1 MILHEQDL
9 TALAERAKELECVY
23 AVDQMLQ
30 NRVLTLPDMMT
41 RLTEIIPSGFSCPT
55 AARVRISLWDDSF
68 ETPGFTGAD
77 VICQTSICMDDQ
89 VIGAVIA
96 AYRPELLEKP
106 CPLLNYEIKL
116 MDTIAAR
123 ISQLALSRQ
132 RELTLLVNVLRQ
144 LDPDIL
150 LSMIEKLGVYLE
162 RTVGGGASAI
172 VLNLGSLTRPQRGE
186 VNAPTA
192 TSRIDTEALAR
203 RMIKAAV
210 SYLSQDT
217 VFQLFTEWIHDQRI
231 LALVK
236 IVDRKDARI
245 SDILNAV
252 KKYTATLSFQSAQ
265 STRSAKMPAQ
275 LSHTETWLLSE
286 LTHRFLT
293 NDERLINLVLNDMS
307 IPDFEPLIEH
317 IIGSERSMGN
327 VGGKGAGLFIASQ
340 ILRHAAQ
347 SDPLLQDIRTPNT
360 WYIATDQILDFLRY
374 NRLEELNSYKYNSI
388 FYNRMTYE
396 NVVAKIK
403 NAKLPPQ
410 TVTMLRLVLEDLG
423 ESPLIVRSSSLLEDS
438 HNGSFSG
445 KYKSLFLCNRGSR
458 HERLDA
464 LMDALLE
471 IYASMYNP
479 DSLQYRK
486 ERGLLNF
493 TEQMGV
499 LIQEVVGT
507 KVGKYYLP
515 IYAGVAFARNLLRWS
530 PRIRPE
536 DGLVRLVMGL
546 GTRAVDRV
554 NNDYPVMFA
563 PSQPQLR
570 INQSPEEIR
579 RYSPRHIDV
588 IDLEQGFT
596 TVEATSFLREAGA
609 AFPNLHQYVS
619 VFHDDFLETKNAF
632 TLDTGQDDMVVT
644 LHHALSPS
652 GDFVPKINRM
662 LKVLSEKL
670 QYPVDIEFA
679 YDGRHLYLLQCR
691 SQGVGLMKS
700 PAPIPQNLPHQDI
713 LFTANRFVPD
723 GILSELSY
731 LVYVDPDAYHKL
743 PRREDLLAVGEAV
756 GLLNEELPRRKFILI
771 GPGRWGS
778 RGDVKLGVRVTYAD
792 ISNTAAL
799 IEVARE
805 KYAYVP
811 ELSFGTHFFQDLVE
825 SGIVYLPLYPDQNG
839 VLFRESFFRCS
850 PNQLARILPRY
861 AGLSDVIKV
870 IDIPVASGG
879 RFLSI
884 HMNSELEKA
893 VAFLSSANA
902 PSAEQPDGQAAV
914 TWHNWTLETEQ
925 EHWQW
930 RYYMARQIA
939 DAMDMEA
946 YGVKGVYLFGST
958 NTGETG
964 IGSDIDLLIHAEDD
978 PARLEQ
984 LSHWLD
990 GWSQALARINF
1001 LQTGHDTER
1010 LLDVHIVTD
1019 EDIAKGNAFA
1029 VKINSFTDPATLLRV
1044 REPAGQEKEAAADM
1058 PQISE

>member
-1 MILHEQDL
+1 MPAQDV
-9 TALAERAKELECVY
+9 TDLAERAKELECVY

-30 NRVLTLPDMMT
+30 NRVLTLPDMMS

-77 VICQTSICMDDQ
+77 VIYQTPIFMDDQ
-89 VIGAVIA
+89 VIGAILA

-106 CPLLNYEIKL
+106 CPLLNYETKL
-116 MDTIAAR
+116 MDTIATR

-162 RTVGGGASAI
+162 RTVGGGASAV
-172 VLNLGSLTRPQRGE
+172 VLNLGSCARPQRGE

-192 TSRIDTEALAR
+192 ASCIDTEALAR

-217 VFQLFTEWIHDQRI
+217 VYKLFTEWIHDQRI

-252 KKYTATLSFQSAQ
+252 KKYTATLPFQA
-265 STRSAKMPAQ
+265 ANPPAQ

-340 ILRHAAQ
+340 ILRHAALD
-347 SDPLLQDIRTPNT
+347 DPLLQDIRTPNT

-374 NRLEELNSYKYNSI
+374 NRLEELNSYKYNST

-423 ESPLIVRSSSLLEDS
+423 ESPLILRSSSLLEDS

-445 KYKSLFLCNRGSR
+445 KYKSLFLRNQGTR

-515 IYAGVAFARNLLRWS
+515 VFAGVAFSRNLLRWS

-563 PSQPQLR
+563 PGQPQLR

-579 RYSPRHIDV
+579 RYSPRHIDL
-588 IDLEQGFT
+588 IDLDQGFA
-596 TVEATSFLREAGA
+596 TVEAMSFLRESGA
-609 AFPNLHQYVS
+609 AFPNLHQFVS
-619 VFHDDFLETKNAF
+619 VFHDDFMETKNAF
-632 TLDTGQDDMVVT
+632 TLDTGQDDLVVT
-644 LHHALSPS
+644 LHQALSPD
-652 GDFVPKINRM
+652 GGFVPKINRM
-662 LKVLSEKL
+662 LKVLSDKL
-670 QYPVDIEFA
+670 QHPVDIEFA
-679 YDGRHLYLLQCR
+679 FDGRHVYLLQCR

-731 LVYVDPDAYHKL
+731 LVYVDPDTYHEL

-805 KYAYVP
+805 QYAYVP

-825 SGIVYLPLYPDQNG
+825 SGIVYLPLYPDQKG
-839 VLFRESFFRCS
+839 VMFRESFFRCS

-861 AGLSDVIKV
+861 AGLSGVIKV
-870 IDIPVASGG
+870 IDIADVSGG

-893 VAFLSSANA
+893 VAFLSSART
-902 PSAEQPDGQAAV
+902 PSAEQPGDQAAAAWRNWNLV
-914 TWHNWTLETEQ
+914 TDQ

-939 DAMDMEA
+939 ETMDMEA

-978 PARLEQ
+978 TTRLDQ
-984 LSHWLD
+984 LRHWLD

-1001 LQTGHDTER
+1001 LQTGYDTER

-1019 EDIAKGNAFA
+1019 EDIARGNAFA
-1029 VKINSFTDPATLLRV
+1029 VKINSFTDPATPLRI
-1044 REPAGQEKEAAADM
+1044 RKPASK
-1058 PQISE
+1058 